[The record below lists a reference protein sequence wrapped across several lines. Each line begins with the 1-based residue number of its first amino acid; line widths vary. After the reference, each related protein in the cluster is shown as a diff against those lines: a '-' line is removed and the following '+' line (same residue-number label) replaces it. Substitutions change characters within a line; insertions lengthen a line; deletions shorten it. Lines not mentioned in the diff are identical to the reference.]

1 MWQIIIVIVVG
12 ICTVIYVGY
21 RIYRLI
27 TDIRHDDNPCAGCSG
42 CVLKDQINNKKDCP
56 EAK

>member
-1 MWQIIIVIVVG
+1 MWQVVVVVIIG
-12 ICTVIYVGY
+12 IGTAVYIGY

-27 TDIRHDDNPCAGCSG
+27 TAVRQDSNPCAGCSG

-56 EAK
+56 ETK